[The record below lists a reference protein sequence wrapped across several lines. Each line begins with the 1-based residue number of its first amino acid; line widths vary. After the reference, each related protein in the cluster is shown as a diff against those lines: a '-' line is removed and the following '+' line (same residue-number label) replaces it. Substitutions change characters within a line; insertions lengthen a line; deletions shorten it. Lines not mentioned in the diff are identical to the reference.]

1 MSKSVQ
7 GNTRANQQATDVA
20 SWKYVA
26 FTAVFSA
33 CTVLFAERQLPS
45 FFTLLTSNTTNDTK
59 ALRQCRPPLPNIFA
73 NNPILAD
80 QSEISATLKRIDT
93 LVRKSFATNQIDGL
107 AIGVVT
113 SNGAIYETGIG
124 ALKANET
131 DPQKRGGI
139 DRNSIFRIASGSKLF
154 VALETFLLREKGALQ
169 WFAVI
174 SCNALIMIG

>member
-1 MSKSVQ
+1 M
-7 GNTRANQQATDVA
+7 
-20 SWKYVA
+20 
-26 FTAVFSA
+26 
-33 CTVLFAERQLPS
+33 
-45 FFTLLTSNTTNDTK
+45 
-59 ALRQCRPPLPNIFA
+59 
-73 NNPILAD
+73 
-80 QSEISATLKRIDT
+80 
-93 LVRKSFATNQIDGL
+93 RKSFATNQIDGL